1 MPKRNVTVSTKNL
14 VLTALLTAIVV
25 VLHLVSTL
33 VPPIGPLQLQ
43 LNLVLIPVV
52 VGAAILGPLHAAWLG
67 LVSAIAILLTPST
80 AFFYGI
86 NVLGTIL
93 TVIVKGTLSG
103 LAAGYVYKLLSRF
116 NVTLAVTVAA
126 VVCPIVNTGIF
137 VLGCF
142 AFFWPTIV
150 ELANG
155 SNAIYYL
162 FFSFI
167 GVNFL
172 VELGSNV
179 ILSPVV
185 TTLINAKKRI
195 DA

>member
-1 MPKRNVTVSTKNL
+1 MLK
-14 VLTALLTAIVV
+14 LLF
-25 VLHLVSTL
+25 
-33 VPPIGPLQLQ
+33 GC
-43 LNLVLIPVV
+43 
-52 VGAAILGPLHAAWLG
+52 
-67 LVSAIAILLTPST
+67 
-80 AFFYGI
+80 YD
-86 NVLGTIL
+86 
-93 TVIVKGTLSG
+93 K
-103 LAAGYVYKLLSRF
+103 LAAVF
-116 NVTLAVTVAA
+116 CDAPF
-126 VVCPIVNTGIF
+126 C
-137 VLGCF
+137 GC
-142 AFFWPTIV
+142 FWPTIV